1 MFHFLIDGSAYFI
14 FFLNFEAPT
23 LILAQREVYNTPLQV
38 NLHRLQKILILF
50 ILAASLFPIG
60 RDALGFD
67 HESNLVLWELSYLC
81 IMPVY
86 WIVFAFVSLKKI
98 WNTDI
103 LRLFP
108 SVYYLITGLAIGKY
122 LNHRE
127 LHELYWAMV
136 IPALLLILV
145 TIFCICLRK
154 SNVTT
159 PDQNK

>member
-1 MFHFLIDGSAYFI
+1 MFHFLIDRSAYLI
-14 FFLNFEAPT
+14 FLLNFEAPT
-23 LILAQREVYNTPLQV
+23 LILERGEVFNTSLQV

-50 ILAASLFPIG
+50 ILVASLFPIG
-60 RDALGFD
+60 IDTLGLG
-67 HESNLVLWELSYLC
+67 HETNLVFWELSYLC

-86 WIVFAFVSLKKI
+86 WIVFALVVLKRI

-108 SVYYLITGLAIGKY
+108 AVYYLITGLATGKG

-136 IPALLLILV
+136 IPAFLLIVV
-145 TIFCICLRK
+145 TIFCIHLRK
-154 SNVTT
+154 SNAAT